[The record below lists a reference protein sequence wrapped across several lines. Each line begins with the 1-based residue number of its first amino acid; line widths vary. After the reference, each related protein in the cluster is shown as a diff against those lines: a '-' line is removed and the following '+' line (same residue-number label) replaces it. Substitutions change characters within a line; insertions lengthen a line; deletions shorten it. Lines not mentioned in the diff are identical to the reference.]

1 MEEFY
6 AKSVDRVE
14 TLLNS
19 VRRQGVPGI
28 LSRLQLMAI
37 LEQLPESEKRSEL
50 MTTMTEAIE
59 AWPSKT
65 SAGVNYTL
73 AEALIVGVLGKEAV
87 IGDQTRSVID
97 SLVEKAFATAPQSE
111 EGGEGSA
118 DGSQAAAKDANT
130 ALQLLGLLDLHAFQ
144 AGSDRALRA
153 RLYTACREKLSAA
166 DEVATQRLD

>member
-59 AWPSKT
+59 
-65 SAGVNYTL
+65 
-73 AEALIVGVLGKEAV
+73 E
-87 IGDQTRSVID
+87 
-97 SLVEKAFATAPQSE
+97 
-111 EGGEGSA
+111 
-118 DGSQAAAKDANT
+118 
-130 ALQLLGLLDLHAFQ
+130 
-144 AGSDRALRA
+144 
-153 RLYTACREKLSAA
+153 
-166 DEVATQRLD
+166 